1 MTQAPRSGTPRSRS
15 VRSRRLRATLAM
27 AVVIA
32 LTGVFVVRLADIQI
46 VQASELNEQSK
57 DKREITQ
64 VTYGDRGTITASDG
78 TVLAGSVTRY
88 NVTAAPA
95 FAKDVTI
102 TTTADDGTK
111 TKSTMTVDD
120 VLAKVADITGG
131 DAAAMSKAVRDDP
144 EANFAYLVKGVD
156 VDAFRAVRELKASGV
171 SWLYFERQS
180 ARSYPNGSVAGN
192 LTGFIGTDGP
202 QAGLEMTA
210 DSCLAGTDGEQVYE
224 RGADGVQLPGST
236 VTMKE
241 AVAGGTLKLT
251 IDSDLEYM
259 AQQAIAEQAQAIG
272 AESATAVVQEVK
284 TGKLLAVADWPAVDP
299 NDVNLTK
306 DVNDLGSRAF
316 TASYEP
322 GSTFKAM
329 TAAMLLD
336 SGKATATSQATVPYS
351 RTFPWGGE
359 IHDATFHPTEKLTL
373 TGILRDSS
381 NVGISLLGQNL
392 SAQQRHDYMVKFGL
406 NEPTAVGF
414 LGEPTQGIRPAD
426 QWDQQTSIN
435 TMFGQGV
442 STTAVHIAGV
452 FQTLGNHGLR
462 LPTQLVDSCTAADGT
477 VSMTPTAE
485 PVQAVSPA
493 AADTTVNMIESV
505 VTDGD
510 LSDVLT
516 IPGYR
521 VAAKTG
527 TAEVAGTDGSGYGSD
542 RIVSVAGI
550 APAEDPQYVV
560 VVTFTKPSTIKTSAA
575 AAPTFNKIM
584 SQVLEMYRV
593 PPSTEPAPDI
603 PQTW

>member
-1 MTQAPRSGTPRSRS
+1 
-15 VRSRRLRATLAM
+15 M

-102 TTTADDGTK
+102 TTTAEDGTK

-414 LGEPTQGIRPAD
+414 LGEPTQGIRPAA

-560 VVTFTKPSTIKTSAA
+560 VVTFTKPSTMKTSAA

>member
-102 TTTADDGTK
+102 TTTAEDGTK

-144 EANFAYLVKGVD
+144 GANFAYLVKGVD

-414 LGEPTQGIRPAD
+414 LGEPTQGIRPAA

-560 VVTFTKPSTIKTSAA
+560 VVTFTKPSTMKTSAA

>member
-1 MTQAPRSGTPRSRS
+1 VTQAPRSGTPRNRS

-102 TTTADDGTK
+102 TTTAEDGTK

-120 VLAKVADITGG
+120 VLAKVAEITGG

-156 VDAFRAVRELKASGV
+156 VDAFRAVRALKASGV

-241 AVAGGTLKLT
+241 AVAGGTLELT
-251 IDSDLEYM
+251 IDSDLQYM
-259 AQQAIAEQAQAIG
+259 AQQAVAEQAQAIG

-560 VVTFTKPSTIKTSAA
+560 VVTFTKPSTMKTSAA

>member
-102 TTTADDGTK
+102 TTTAEDGTK

-414 LGEPTQGIRPAD
+414 LGEPTQGIRPAA

-560 VVTFTKPSTIKTSAA
+560 VVTFTKPSTMKTSAA

>member
-1 MTQAPRSGTPRSRS
+1 
-15 VRSRRLRATLAM
+15 M

-102 TTTADDGTK
+102 TTTAEDGTK

-241 AVAGGTLKLT
+241 AVAGGTLELT
-251 IDSDLEYM
+251 IDSDLQYM
-259 AQQAIAEQAQAIG
+259 AQQAVAEQAQAIG

-426 QWDQQTSIN
+426 QWDQQTTIN

-462 LPTQLVDSCTAADGT
+462 LPTQLVDSCTSADGT

-560 VVTFTKPSTIKTSAA
+560 VVTFTKPSTMKTSAA

>member
-1 MTQAPRSGTPRSRS
+1 
-15 VRSRRLRATLAM
+15 M

-32 LTGVFVVRLADIQI
+32 LVGVFVVRLADIQI
-46 VQASELNEQSK
+46 VQASELNAQSLN
-57 DKREITQ
+57 KREIRQ
-64 VTYGDRGTITASDG
+64 VTYGDRGDIVSSDG

-88 NVTAAPA
+88 NITAAPA
-95 FAKDVTI
+95 FAEDVTV
-102 TTTADDGTK
+102 TETAADGTTSK
-111 TKSTMTVDD
+111 QPLTVEQ
-120 VLAKVADITGG
+120 VLARVADITGG
-131 DAAAMSKAVRDDP
+131 DEAAMQKSISDDP

-156 VDAFRAVRELKASGV
+156 VDAFRAVRDLKNSGV
-171 SWLYFERQS
+171 SWLYYERQS

-202 QAGLEMTA
+202 QAGLELSA
-210 DSCLAGTDGEQVYE
+210 DQCLAGTDGLQTYE

-236 VTMKE
+236 VTTQE
-241 AVAGGTLKLT
+241 AAPGGTLALT
-251 IDSDLEYM
+251 IDSDLQYM
-259 AQQAIAEQAQAIG
+259 AQQAVAEQAQAIG

-306 DVNDLGSRAF
+306 DVADLGSKAF
-316 TASYEP
+316 TSSYEP

-336 SGKATATSQATVPYS
+336 SGKAAPTSRVTVPYS

-359 IHDATFHPTEKLTL
+359 IHDATFHPTEQLTL
-373 TGILRDSS
+373 TGVLRDSS

-392 SAQQRHDYMVKFGL
+392 SAEQRRDYMVKFGL
-406 NEPTAVGF
+406 NEPSGVGF
-414 LGEPTQGIRPAD
+414 LGEPTSGVRPASS
-426 QWDQQTSIN
+426 WDQQTSIN

-442 STTAVHIAGV
+442 QTTAVHVAGI
-452 FQTLGNHGLR
+452 FQTLGNHGTR
-462 LPTQLVDSCTAADGT
+462 LPASLVDSCTAPDGT
-477 VSMTPTAE
+477 VSMTPSAA
-485 PVQAVSPA
+485 PVQAVSAA
-493 AADTTVNMIESV
+493 AADSTVNMIEKV
-505 VTDGD
+505 VSDGD
-510 LSDVLT
+510 LKDVLT

-521 VAAKTG
+521 VGAKTG
-527 TAEVAGTDGSGYGSD
+527 TAEVAKSDGTGYGSD
-542 RIVSVAGI
+542 RIVSVAGL

-593 PPSTEPAPDI
+593 PPSTEPAPVI